1 MPTIGAA
8 VSAETKEKFEAIALA
23 RTLTVSRLAASLIA
37 DFLSREQEQTRKSE
51 DEVADHRT
59 CASARGGSKTQQ
71 VFVRLDPY
79 YHAELGRLAAQRNW
93 YRGTYLANLF
103 LAHVDQR
110 PVLCDA
116 EIRAVRQ
123 VARQL
128 ADMGR
133 NLNQIARKLNTSLEH
148 VHLVRTVDFEL
159 IKMLLELET
168 NAVKDLIRANL
179 RGWGVTDAEATD
191 A

>member
-8 VSAETKEKFEAIALA
+8 VSAETKDRFEALALE
-23 RTLTVSRLAASLIA
+23 RRLTASKLAASLIV
-37 DFLSREQEQTRKSE
+37 DFLAREQGEGAAP
-51 DEVADHRT
+51 DRT
-59 CASARGGSKTQQ
+59 LLLPAAAIAARGGSKTEQ

-79 YHAELGRLAAQRNW
+79 YHAELGRLAAERNW

-103 LAHVDQR
+103 QAHADRR

-116 EIRAVRQ
+116 EINAVRQ

-133 NLNQIARKLNTSLEH
+133 NINQIARKLNASLEH
-148 VHLVRTVDFEL
+148 AHLVAAVDFEL
-159 IKMLLELET
+159 IKLLIGLET
-168 NAVKDLIRANL
+168 NAVKDLVKANL
-179 RGWGVTDAEATD
+179 RGWGVSDAEATD